1 MPEEKNNPKNRPMLP
16 APGPR
21 RFSPGMPAPKV
32 KDTKKTLARLWRY
45 LKQQKTGLFLTV
57 LFVVITTL
65 LSLTGPYLLG
75 KAIDEYILF
84 GDLNGLARIILQ
96 MILVYMLAAGSTWVQ
111 SVLMV
116 QVSQKTVRDL
126 RKDLFDSMQTL
137 SLRFFDRHSHGELMS
152 RLSND
157 VDNISMVLSQN
168 ITQLISSVLT
178 LAGVVITMF
187 VLNPWLAIAS
197 LAIVPFIVLLT
208 RWTVSRTQKG
218 FRDRQ
223 KYLGD
228 LNGLVEETI
237 TGEHVIKAFVRED
250 RVIADFEEVNKN
262 LQEKDEF
269 SQVYSSVLAPLSNLI
284 FNIGYGLIAAV
295 GGWLAVLGMATVGTV
310 ASFMNYYQQ
319 LRQPLNQVTQ
329 LFNTVQSALAGAER
343 VFQILDEKSELI
355 EQPDALPLETVMG
368 EVVFDHVSFAYEPDV
383 PVLKD
388 VTLKAEPG
396 QTIALVGP
404 TGAGKTTI
412 INLLSRFYD
421 IDQGEIRI
429 DGKDIRTFKKAD
441 LRRQLGIV
449 LQDSFFFSDS
459 VIENIRYGRLDAADE
474 EVFAAAKL
482 ANADGFIRNLP
493 EGYKTVLAERG
504 SDLSQG
510 QRQLLSIARAILAD
524 PGILILDEA
533 TSSVDTRTE
542 MRIQEALLRLMEGR
556 TSFVIAHRLSTIR
569 EADHI
574 LVINQGEII
583 EGGSHMELLEQ
594 KGFYY
599 NLYMSQFKG
608 TLTQPI

>member
-1 MPEEKNNPKNRPMLP
+1 MPEEKNKTDNRPML
-16 APGPR
+16 AGPGPR
-21 RFSPGMPAPKV
+21 RHAPGMPAPKV
-32 KDTKKTLARLWRY
+32 KDTKKTLTRLWQY
-45 LKQQKTGLFLTV
+45 LKQQRIGLVLTV

-65 LSLTGPYLLG
+65 LSLAGPYLLG

-84 GDLNGLARIILQ
+84 GNLNGLLKIILQ
-96 MILVYMLAAGSTWVQ
+96 MILVYLLAAGSTWVQ
-111 SVLMV
+111 SLLMV
-116 QVSQKTVRDL
+116 QVSQKIVRDL
-126 RKDLFDSMQTL
+126 RKDLFDTMQTL

-178 LAGVVITMF
+178 LIGVVVTMF

-208 RWTVSRTQKG
+208 RWTVSKTQKG

-237 TGEHVIKAFVRED
+237 TGEHVIKAFVREN
-250 RVIADFEEVNKN
+250 RVIADFEDVNQN

-269 SQVYSSVLAPLSNLI
+269 SQVYSSVLAPLSNLV

-295 GGWLAVLGMATVGTV
+295 GGWLAVLGMATVGMV

-355 EQPDALPLETVMG
+355 EQPDALPLEIVKG
-368 EVVFDHVSFAYEPDV
+368 EVVFDHVSFAYEADV

-429 DGKDIRTFKKAD
+429 DGKDIRNLKKTD

-459 VIENIRYGRLDAADE
+459 VIENIRYGRLDASDE

-482 ANADGFIRNLP
+482 ANADGFICHLP
-493 EGYKTVLAERG
+493 EGYQTVLAERG

-574 LVINQGEII
+574 LVINQGQII
-583 EGGSHMELLEQ
+583 EGGSHLELLEQ

-608 TLTQPI
+608 TLTQPV

>member
-1 MPEEKNNPKNRPMLP
+1 ML
-16 APGPR
+16 
-21 RFSPGMPAPKV
+21 
-32 KDTKKTLARLWRY
+32 T
-45 LKQQKTGLFLTV
+45 
-57 LFVVITTL
+57 
-65 LSLTGPYLLG
+65 LTG
-75 KAIDEYILF
+75 
-84 GDLNGLARIILQ
+84 
-96 MILVYMLAAGSTWVQ
+96 
-111 SVLMV
+111 
-116 QVSQKTVRDL
+116 
-126 RKDLFDSMQTL
+126 
-137 SLRFFDRHSHGELMS
+137 
-152 RLSND
+152 
-157 VDNISMVLSQN
+157 
-168 ITQLISSVLT
+168 
-178 LAGVVITMF
+178 VVVTMF

-208 RWTVSRTQKG
+208 RWTVSKTQKG

-237 TGEHVIKAFVRED
+237 TGEHVIKAFVREN

-269 SQVYSSVLAPLSNLI
+269 SQVYSSVLAPLSNLV

-355 EQPDALPLETVMG
+355 EKPDALSLETVKG
-368 EVVFDHVSFAYEPDV
+368 EVVFDHVSFAYEADV

-388 VTLKAEPG
+388 VTLTAQPG

-429 DGKDIRTFKKAD
+429 DGKDIRSLKKTD

-449 LQDSFFFSDS
+449 LQDSFFFSDA
-459 VIENIRYGRLDAADE
+459 VIENIRYGRLDASDE

-482 ANADGFIRNLP
+482 ANADGFIRHLP
-493 EGYKTVLAERG
+493 EGYQTVLAERG

-583 EGGSHMELLEQ
+583 EGGSHLDLLEQ